1 MNDGARPPDDGGAG
15 GASDPEEPSAAQ
27 SMTASSASF
36 VAGRRRTLLG
46 TGFFK
51 PLPVTGRVR
60 RMWNAFGLAMGHRLA
75 VVLRDDHIYMILMAA
90 AVGIASG
97 VAAGALLAWIEYA
110 VGLFPQPEES
120 GATLRIVV
128 VIAVPVIGGLLAGAL
143 HMVARRFLGSA
154 PTIGVPAVIEAIATR
169 GGSLS
174 GRGAVIVGV
183 GTGLTIGSG
192 GSCGHEGP
200 SVAIGSAI
208 GSVISRFFGLRLS
221 RHMAMVGA
229 GCAGGIAAAF
239 NAPLAGVIFTVEV
252 VFGGSI
258 GGVVGTMSVFI
269 PLIVA
274 AVTATFTSHFIAGDN
289 IAFGGYTHG
298 NASIA
303 ELGFYVLLA
312 VLAGVIGAVM
322 NRIVLDVR
330 RRFDNLE
337 RVPLWLK
344 PALGAL
350 GVGILAAVVSNELLG
365 PGHSTASRAVRG
377 ELVWE
382 MALLLL
388 ALKIVVTALT
398 VGSGGFGGV
407 FMPSLYVGACLGT
420 VVAALA
426 AWVLGADMQ
435 DAGAYALVGMG
446 AIFAGTMHAPLTPI
460 VMLFE
465 LTHDYGVILPLM
477 LACILSMVVSKR
489 VYGMSFYKSVLEY
502 RGIVLKHEAEGE
514 VMKRGHVEDL
524 MVPPAAVLT
533 EGAGLEEIRRSTLV
547 ADLRSTFVVDAEGSV
562 VGFINGDQLARRMLA
577 GEINAESTARDLMG
591 SSSLTLLYPSDTLA
605 GAMLAFSR
613 SNEDVLPVVDRTRRM
628 KGVIRRSDLLAHY
641 TDKVLGEQEE
651 VVEVR
656 AGGHAPLEVGLGK
669 GLVIERVIVG
679 RAWAGRTL
687 AELDLRGKT
696 GVSVLEWTRDEVVVA
711 VDPRKPL
718 READELAVCGTR
730 EQVLALRATK

>member
-1 MNDGARPPDDGGAG
+1 MNDDARPPDERGG
-15 GASDPEEPSAAQ
+15 EPSAAE

-36 VAGRRRTLLG
+36 VAGKRSRTLLG
-46 TGFFK
+46 TGFYK
-51 PLPVTGRVR
+51 PLPTTGRLR
-60 RMWNAFGLAMGHRLA
+60 RVWASIGLALGRRLA
-75 VVLRDDHIYMILMAA
+75 LVLRDDHIYMILMAA
-90 AVGIASG
+90 AIGIVSG
-97 VAAGALLAWIEYA
+97 FAAGALLAWIEYA

-120 GATLRIVV
+120 GAALRIVV
-128 VIAVPVIGGLLAGAL
+128 VIAVPVMGGLLAGGL
-143 HMVARRFLGSA
+143 HVLAKRLLA
-154 PTIGVPAVIEAIATR
+154 KPPVIGVPAVIEAIATR
-169 GGSLS
+169 GGNLS
-174 GRGAVIVGV
+174 GRGAVLVGV

-200 SVAIGSAI
+200 SVAIGAAM
-208 GSVISRFFGLRLS
+208 GSVIARFFGLRLR
-221 RHMAMVGA
+221 RHMAMIGA

-289 IAFGGYTHG
+289 IAFAGYTHG
-298 NASIA
+298 SASVA

-322 NRIVLDVR
+322 NRVVLAVR
-330 RRFDNLE
+330 RRFDDLD
-337 RVPLWLK
+337 RVPMWLK

-365 PGHSTASRAVRG
+365 PGHPTASRAMRG

-382 MALLLL
+382 MALVLL
-388 ALKIVVTALT
+388 ALKIIVTALT

-426 AWVLGADMQ
+426 ALVLGGDMQ
-435 DAGAYALVGMG
+435 DVGAYALVGMG

-477 LACILSMVVSKR
+477 LSCILSMVVSKR
-489 VYGMSFYKSVLEY
+489 VYGTSFYKSVLEY
-502 RGIVLKHEAEGE
+502 RGIVLEHEAEGE

-524 MVPPAAVLT
+524 MVPAPTVLT
-533 EGAGLEEIRRSTLV
+533 EAANLEEIRRVTLS
-547 ADLRSTFVVDAEGSV
+547 ADLHSTFVVDVEGAV
-562 VGFINGDQLARRMLA
+562 LGFIDGDQLARRMLG

-591 SSSLTLLYPSDTLA
+591 QLHLTLLYRTDTLA

-613 SNEDVLPVVDRTRRM
+613 SHQAVLPVVDGERRLI
-628 KGVIRRSDLLAHY
+628 GVIRRADLLSHY
-641 TDKVLGEQEE
+641 SDKVLGEQEE
-651 VVEVR
+651 IVEVR
-656 AGGHAPLEVGLGK
+656 GDDAPGLEMGLGK
-669 GLVIERVIVG
+669 GLIIERVIVG

-696 GVSVLEWTRDEVVVA
+696 GVSVLEWTRDGHVVA

-718 READELAVCGTR
+718 READELAICGTR
-730 EQVLALRATK
+730 EQVLALRAGG